1 MLKTLVFERENIS
14 SPSAGI
20 FVIFYRAWIHKSVKS
35 LKNQNFDQ
43 GYLGISISWRTFSWC
58 GRRDSVE
65 AWKLQTPCF
74 CCHEKQVKT
83 IDTAHPKS
91 RDVRS
96 FLFFSLS
103 TLCPLPEPS
112 HFSKNG
118 KLLKCYLVEISSS
131 FFLNLRRSAFI
142 LNVFFSEK
150 FLFECRRWRFLVG
163 RSEVISIIPTVS
175 SQFEHCVRGRD
186 TSDGLFDSRSK
197 IVSELFC
204 KSGILN

>member
-1 MLKTLVFERENIS
+1 MMWKEGQCRGMKTADTMFLLPWKTGQDDRHCTPQI
-14 SPSAGI
+14 A
-20 FVIFYRAWIHKSVKS
+20 
-35 LKNQNFDQ
+35 
-43 GYLGISISWRTFSWC
+43 WRTEF
-58 GRRDSVE
+58 
-65 AWKLQTPCF
+65 P
-74 CCHEKQVKT
+74 
-83 IDTAHPKS
+83 
-91 RDVRS
+91 
-96 FLFFSLS
+96 FFSLS